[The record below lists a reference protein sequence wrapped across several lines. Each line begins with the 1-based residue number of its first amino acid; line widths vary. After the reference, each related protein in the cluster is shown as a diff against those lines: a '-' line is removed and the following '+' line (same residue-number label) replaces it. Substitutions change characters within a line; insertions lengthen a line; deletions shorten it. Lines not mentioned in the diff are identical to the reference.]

1 MVALILPHSN
11 PHHAPP
17 ARYPVP
23 MRFGER
29 GEWYV
34 VGQFALLGL
43 LVLALWLTPSSSP
56 SWLTW
61 LGRGLSWLGLGVL
74 LLAAWQLGRNL
85 TALPKPKPGGYLVRQ
100 GMYRVVRHPIYCG
113 VLLWA
118 LGSSLAHLNPWTVL
132 LCGLLFALLD
142 RKASLEEHWLQ
153 EHFPE
158 YESYRRR
165 VKKLIPW
172 IY

>member
-1 MVALILPHSN
+1 
-11 PHHAPP
+11 
-17 ARYPVP
+17 

-43 LVLALWLTPSSSP
+43 LGLALWLTPSFSP
-56 SWLTW
+56 PWLT
-61 LGRGLSWLGLGVL
+61 GLGQGLAWVGLGML

-85 TALPKPKPGGYLVRQ
+85 TALPKPRSGGHLVQ
-100 GMYRVVRHPIYCG
+100 EGLYRVVRHPIYCG

-118 LGSSLAHLNPWTVL
+118 MGSSLAHLNLWTL
-132 LCGLLFALLD
+132 LLSGLLFGLLNW
-142 RKASLEEHWLQ
+142 KAGLEERFLEQ
-153 EHFPE
+153 LYPE
-158 YESYRRR
+158 YQSYKRQ

>member
-1 MVALILPHSN
+1 
-11 PHHAPP
+11 
-17 ARYPVP
+17 

-100 GMYRVVRHPIYCG
+100 GLYRVVRHPIYCG

>member
-1 MVALILPHSN
+1 
-11 PHHAPP
+11 
-17 ARYPVP
+17 

-132 LCGLLFALLD
+132 LCGLLFVWLD

-153 EHFPE
+153 ERFPE
-158 YESYRRR
+158 YTSYRRQ

>member
-1 MVALILPHSN
+1 
-11 PHHAPP
+11 
-17 ARYPVP
+17 

-43 LVLALWLTPSSSP
+43 LGLALWLTPSVSP
-56 SWLTW
+56 PWLTGW
-61 LGRGLSWLGLGVL
+61 GRGLAWVGLGVL

-85 TALPKPKPGGYLVRQ
+85 TALPKPRSGGYLVRE
-100 GMYRVVRHPIYCG
+100 GLYRVVRHPIYCG

-118 LGSSLAHLNPWTVL
+118 IGSSLAHLNLWTVGLSAL
-132 LCGLLFALLD
+132 LFGLLNW
-142 RKASLEEHWLQ
+142 KAALEERFL
-153 EHFPE
+153 EKLYPE
-158 YESYRRR
+158 YPDYKRR
-165 VKKLIPW
+165 VRKLIPW